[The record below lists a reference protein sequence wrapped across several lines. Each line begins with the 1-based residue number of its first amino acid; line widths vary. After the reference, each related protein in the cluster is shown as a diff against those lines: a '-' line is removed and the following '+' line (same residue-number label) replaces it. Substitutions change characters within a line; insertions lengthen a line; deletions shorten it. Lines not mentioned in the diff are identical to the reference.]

1 MIFFLEKNEGNLF
14 LVFSSVEYDRVY
26 LTVLS
31 YYNFE
36 ERAPHKFYEKWILIN
51 LLFGQFWYFIAQA
64 VKLVKNLH
72 RHKASKP

>member
-36 ERAPHKFYEKWILIN
+36 ERAPHKFYEK
-51 LLFGQFWYFIAQA
+51 
-64 VKLVKNLH
+64 
-72 RHKASKP
+72 